1 VLRVAYACIAV
12 DNVRARRRVVFLNL
26 GGGPSRSTSGF
37 GFTEGGLAHAVNA
50 FSPLADEYDVDV
62 ACPNVGAES
71 DLEELTHA
79 GVRIHCP
86 PRPALVRWANIG
98 ELSLSERSLHAAF
111 HWPAIASAYVTAYIL
126 TAKLQPDIVL
136 ANGIFGSFLL
146 GRHRDRW
153 PCIAVIHHLY
163 HDAWTYGALHGPS
176 GPVPPFEK
184 SLIQRL
190 DVDGIAVVN
199 PAVESRLREAKGQS
213 CIVSFVGNGVDT
225 NRYAFRTDK
234 DTDCLVYI
242 GRLREG
248 KRVQDLI
255 EAFAIVSSSRPR
267 AVLHIVGDGPQR
279 RSLEALAQTRG
290 LGNRIAFHGFV
301 SEDEKIALLRRA
313 SLYLSASRFEGF
325 GIPLVEAMATG
336 AVPVVTDIPAH
347 RFVFR
352 DRQVGWITSS
362 PAEMADAVLALLDD
376 DLLRRTKAR
385 EGRWLVEQEWTWMG
399 VARRYHGLIETVLRT
414 RKLRGTRLANPG

>member
-1 VLRVAYACIAV
+1 MLRVVYACAAV
-12 DNVRARRRVVFLNL
+12 DNVRARRKVVFLNL
-26 GGGPSRSTSGF
+26 GGGPSRSAKGF

-50 FSPLADEYDVDV
+50 FSPLADDYDVDV
-62 ACPNVGAES
+62 VCPNVGDAS
-71 DLEELTHA
+71 DLEELTYS
-79 GVRIHCP
+79 GVRILCP
-86 PRPALVRWANIG
+86 PRPAPLRWANIG

-111 HWPAIASAYVTAYIL
+111 HWPAIASAYVTAYDL
-126 TAKLQPDIVL
+126 TARLEPDIVL
-136 ANGIFGSFLL
+136 ANGVFGSFLL

-153 PCIAVIHHLY
+153 PCIAVLHHLY
-163 HDAWTYGALHGPS
+163 NDAWTYGASHGPK

-184 SLIQRL
+184 ALIRRL

-199 PAVESRLREAKGQS
+199 PAVQSRLREAKGQS
-213 CIVSFVGNGVDT
+213 SIISFVGNGVDT
-225 NRYAFRTDK
+225 ARYAFQSDK
-234 DTDCLVYI
+234 DTECLVYI

-279 RSLEALAQTRG
+279 RSLEALSQTRG

-347 RFVFR
+347 RFVFKGR
-352 DRQVGWITSS
+352 EVGWLISS
-362 PAEMADAVLALLDD
+362 PAEMAAAALALLDD
-376 DLLRRTKAR
+376 ELLRRTRAR
-385 EGRWLVEQEWTWMG
+385 EGCSLVELEWTWLG
-399 VARRYHGLIETVLRT
+399 VARRYHELIETVLRT
-414 RKLRGTRLANPG
+414 RQLRPTRRASLA